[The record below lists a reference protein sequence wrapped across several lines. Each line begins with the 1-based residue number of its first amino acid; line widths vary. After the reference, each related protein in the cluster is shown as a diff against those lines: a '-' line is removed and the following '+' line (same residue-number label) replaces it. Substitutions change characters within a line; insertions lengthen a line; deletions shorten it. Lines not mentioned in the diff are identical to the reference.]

1 MSQRETGPN
10 QRRSFLKQ
18 MTVLGGSAPFAPAVL
33 SALAGSTASSEHAQ
47 AQAQPA
53 PQPTNGHETVRLA
66 QYVSSIRYE
75 DLPADVLQRAKDT
88 IIDAV
93 AVIVYGAQ
101 LPWSRIVMD
110 YARRNGSGG
119 KSRILGG
126 GSAGLHAPSAALA
139 NGALSHA
146 FEMDNLT
153 KPDSGAHPGAIL
165 LSSTLAVAQE
175 RGIGGR
181 ELLTAFVA
189 GAEAMIRIGLA
200 TKHTNEIR
208 GFHAPG
214 TTGPFGGAVA
224 VGHMLKFS
232 PEKMTNALGIAGSLS
247 CGLLEFAKSGTG
259 GMVKKLHLGRGA
271 EGGVMAASL
280 AAEGYDG
287 PNSVLEGAF
296 GFLKAFCTE
305 WDVAELTKGLGE
317 TYVTRT
323 VMMKRFA
330 CHITAHTAV
339 EALMDLRAAHKFTAA
354 DVAGITIAG
363 SERMATLN
371 NILDPKDVLLAQFS
385 IPFSVSLSMFRDP
398 LDPRNFDDSVI
409 HDAEVGKFSRL
420 VKMVVNPGQA
430 STDIASTV
438 TVTLKDGRTFSQ
450 NVTAF
455 KGTPERPLDRAELRE
470 KFLVVTRHLD
480 RAKML
485 RIFERLQHLETEKT
499 LDWLSV

>member
-1 MSQRETGPN
+1 MNERDMDANG
-10 QRRSFLKQ
+10 RRGFLKN
-18 MTVLGGSAPFAPAVL
+18 MTALGGAAPFAPVVL
-33 SALAGSTASSEHAQ
+33 AALANHTPAQ
-47 AQAQPA
+47 AEDKPAQP
-53 PQPTNGHETVRLA
+53 PTNGHETVKLA

-75 DLPADVLQRAKDT
+75 DLPPDVLQRAKDT

-110 YARRNGSGG
+110 YARRNGGGG
-119 KSRILGG
+119 KSKILGG
-126 GSAGLHAPSAALA
+126 GDDGLHPPSAALA
-139 NGALSHA
+139 NGALAHA

-153 KPDSGAHPGAIL
+153 NPDSGAHPGAIL
-165 LSSTLAVAQE
+165 LSSTLAVAQQ

-181 ELLTAFVA
+181 DLLTAFVA

-224 VGHMLKFS
+224 VGHMLKFN

-247 CGLLEFAKSGTG
+247 GGLLEFAKSGTG

-271 EGGVMAASL
+271 ESGVLAASL
-280 AAEGYDG
+280 AADGYDG
-287 PNSVLEGAF
+287 PTTVLEGAF

-305 WDVAELTKGLGE
+305 WDVGELTKGLGE
-317 TYVTRT
+317 IYVTRT

-339 EALMDLRAAHKFTAA
+339 EAMMDLRAEQGFTAA
-354 DVAGITIAG
+354 DVAGVSIAG

-371 NILDPKDVLLAQFS
+371 NILDPRDVLLAQFS
-385 IPFSVSLSMFRDP
+385 IPFSVALSMYRDP
-398 LDPRNFDDSVI
+398 LDPRNFDDAVI
-409 HDAEVGKFSRL
+409 HDARVNEFSRKI
-420 VKMVVNPGQA
+420 KMIIVPGQA
-430 STDIASTV
+430 TTDIGSAV
-438 TVTLKDGRTFSQ
+438 TVTLTDGRTFSKA
-450 NVTAF
+450 VTEF
-455 KGTPERPLDRAELRE
+455 KGTPARPLDQNELRE
-470 KFLVVTRHLD
+470 KFLVVTRHID
-480 RAKML
+480 KAKMT
-485 RIFERLQHLETEKT
+485 RIFERLQHIEDEADLS
-499 LDWLSV
+499 WLSV